1 MFDEVV
7 NHTRLLSG
15 KHRLN
20 HKNAE
25 GKKRVYG
32 YLHGWLSGPDSYKGR
47 KLKEYLAN
55 LGVDLKLLD
64 LKGDEGYAGRCIPCG
79 SVMLDLQNISEGQA

>member
-1 MFDEVV
+1 M
-7 NHTRLLSG
+7 
-15 KHRLN
+15 N